1 LKEVRLGILGFG
13 AVGKSLINIIQENH
27 TRIMKEYGIDL
38 IIKRVYSEEKE
49 ISKEYKSKGLY
60 ITNNIEEVIFGERV
74 DIVCEALEEK
84 EPEFVSKH
92 IIRTLKGKRSM
103 IISSCRALAT
113 DIKEVIK
120 AMSDNKVDIR
130 YDACVGGGIPVAKV
144 LETAFT
150 GDKIVGIGGIF
161 SKLKTNL
168 YSETEKEK
176 TTLISDYIDY
186 ETMSQLVILGLYG
199 MNTVIDLKNM
209 KIAPL
214 ILPDKTDLAGCE
226 RLGYAIK
233 EMGVLNKSSHGLF
246 YYTGPV
252 AVKTCDILA
261 NISPNDCLIFL
272 EGEKYGRLEF
282 LSQNMREIQMALAMF
297 DDLINLLTLKRNKNP
312 VKININ
318 EMPPQKCLDGKY
330 LLTIPWYEGVK
341 EFITAI
347 SLEENIPVSNMFK
360 YEERLFLETKEISWA
375 TKEEFA
381 RHLMEEG
388 VQIKSTIPVFS

>member
-1 LKEVRLGILGFG
+1 MKEVRLGILGFG
-13 AVGKSLINIIQENH
+13 AIGKSLVNIIQENH

-49 ISKEYKSKGLY
+49 ISKEYKSEGLY

-74 DIVCEALEEK
+74 DIVCEALEGK

-103 IISSCRALAT
+103 IISSSRALAA

-120 AMSDNKVDIR
+120 AMSDNKVDIK

-144 LETAFT
+144 LETAFA
-150 GDKIVGIGGIF
+150 GDKIIGIGGIF
-161 SKLKTNL
+161 SKVKTSL
-168 YSETEKEK
+168 YSTIENEKNIPF
-176 TTLISDYIDY
+176 LDY
-186 ETMSQLVILGLYG
+186 ETMSQLVILALYG

-209 KIAPL
+209 KIDP
-214 ILPDKTDLAGCE
+214 ITIPDGTDITGCKQ
-226 RLGYAIK
+226 LGYAIK
-233 EMGVLNKSSHGLF
+233 DMAILNKSNNGLF
-246 YYTGPV
+246 YYTGSV
-252 AVKTCDILA
+252 AVKTKDILA
-261 NISPNDCLIFL
+261 NISPKDCLIFL
-272 EGEKYGRLEF
+272 EGERYGRLEF
-282 LSQNMREIQMALAMF
+282 LSQNMGKIQMALAMF
-297 DDLINLLTLKRNKNP
+297 DDLINLLTLKRKKNP

-318 EMPPQKCLDGKY
+318 EMPPQKKLDGKY
-330 LLTIPWYEGVK
+330 IFSIPWYDGVS

-347 SLEENIPVSNMFK
+347 SLEDNIPVSNIFK
-360 YEERLFLETKEISWA
+360 LEERLFLETKEIPWT